1 MDRVTPSADD
11 LSTTLDAIRVRSVV
25 YCRSELGAPWALRV
39 GRSPQ
44 AKFHLLLKGSAVL
57 SLDDGE
63 AVALEAGD
71 LAVLPH
77 GSGHIVGD
85 KAGSRARRLDRVIE
99 DHPVDSS
106 GTMHYGGRG
115 PRTLLVCGGFDTTPS
130 GLSWLPPL
138 VVVGAADNGLGRW
151 LDPMLDL
158 VRGQRSQSPG
168 DAAVMA
174 KVADVFLAD
183 VLRHYLATSQ
193 GPMPVLTD
201 LPIEDTAI
209 AEAVGLMH
217 AHSGEQWTLASLARQ
232 AGMSRS
238 SFTGRFQAA
247 VGAAPIAYLTRL
259 RLARAAGNLAAS
271 TRPLGEIA
279 RAAGYDNESSF
290 SKAFARH
297 YGQPPGAYRRLHRHG
312 RE

>member
-1 MDRVTPSADD
+1 VDRVTPSGDD
-11 LSTTLDAIRVRSVV
+11 LSRTLDAIRVRSVV

-39 GRSPQ
+39 RSSTQ

-57 SLDDGE
+57 TLDNGE
-63 AVALEAGD
+63 AASLEPGD

-77 GSGHIVGD
+77 GSGHTVGD

-99 DHPVDSS
+99 DNPVDSS
-106 GTMHYGGRG
+106 GTMRYGGRG
-115 PRTLLVCGGFDTTPS
+115 PAALLVCGGFDTTPS

-138 VVVGAADNGLGRW
+138 LVVGAADNGLGRW

-158 VRGQRSQSPG
+158 VRGQHSYAPG

-183 VLRHYLATSQ
+183 ILRHYVATSN
-193 GPMPVLTD
+193 GASLD
-201 LPIEDTAI
+201 LSDPPTEDTAI
-209 AEAVGLMH
+209 AEVVALMH
-217 AHSGEQWTLASLARQ
+217 AHSSEHWTLASLARM

-247 VGAAPIAYLTRL
+247 IGAAPITYLTQL

-290 SKAFARH
+290 SKAFTRH
-297 YGQPPGAYRRLHRHG
+297 YGHPPGAYRRLHRRG
-312 RE
+312 RQ

>member
-1 MDRVTPSADD
+1 VDRVTPSADD

-39 GRSPQ
+39 GSSSQ

-57 SLDDGE
+57 SLDNGE
-63 AVALEAGD
+63 AATLEAGD
-71 LAVLPH
+71 LAVIPH

-85 KAGSRARRLDRVIE
+85 KAGSRIRRLDRVIE

-115 PRTLLVCGGFDTTPS
+115 PKTLLVCGGFATTPS

-138 VVVGAADNGLGRW
+138 LVLGAADNGLGRW

-158 VRGQRSQSPG
+158 VRRQRSQSPG

-183 VLRHYLATSQ
+183 VLRHYLATSNALRLD
-193 GPMPVLTD
+193 LTD
-201 LPIEDTAI
+201 LPTEDTAI
-209 AEAVGLMH
+209 AEVVALMH
-217 AHSGEQWTLASLARQ
+217 AHSSKQWTLASLARQ

-247 VGAAPIAYLTRL
+247 VGAAPIAYLTQL

-297 YGQPPGAYRRLHRHG
+297 YGQPPGAYRRLHRRG
-312 RE
+312 RQ

>member
-1 MDRVTPSADD
+1 
-11 LSTTLDAIRVRSVV
+11 
-25 YCRSELGAPWALRV
+25 V
-39 GRSPQ
+39 GSSPQ
-44 AKFHLLLKGSAVL
+44 AKFHLLLKGSAVV
-57 SLDDGE
+57 SLDNGE
-63 AVALEAGD
+63 AATLDAGE

-85 KAGSRARRLDRVIE
+85 KASSRARRLERVIE

-106 GTMHYGGRG
+106 GTMYYGGRG
-115 PRTLLVCGGFDTTPS
+115 PKTLLVCGGFDTTPS

-138 VVVGAADNGLGRW
+138 LVVGATDNGLGRW

-158 VRGQRSQSPG
+158 IRGQRNHAPG

-183 VLRHYLATSQ
+183 VLRHYLATGN

-201 LPIEDTAI
+201 LPTADPAI
-209 AEAVGLMH
+209 AEVVGLMH

-247 VGAAPIAYLTRL
+247 IGAAPIAYLTRL
-259 RLARAAGNLAAS
+259 RLTRAAGNLAAS

-297 YGQPPGAYRRLHRHG
+297 YGQPPGAYRRLHRRG

>member
-1 MDRVTPSADD
+1 VDRVTPSADD
-11 LSTTLDAIRVRSVV
+11 LSPTLDAIRVRSVV
-25 YCRSELGAPWALRV
+25 YCRSELGAPWALGV

-44 AKFHLLLKGSAVL
+44 AKFHLLLDGSAVL
-57 SLDDGE
+57 SLDNGE
-63 AVALEAGD
+63 AAALEPGD

-85 KAGSRARRLDRVIE
+85 KSGSRARRLDRVIE

-115 PRTLLVCGGFDTTPS
+115 PKSLLVCGGFDTTPN

-138 VVVGAADNGLGRW
+138 LVVGAGEHGLGRW

-158 VRGQRSQSPG
+158 VRGQRSDAPG

-183 VLRHYLATSQ
+183 ILRHYLAS
-193 GPMPVLTD
+193 GNGAGLDLTD
-201 LPIEDTAI
+201 PRTEDTAI
-209 AEAVGLMH
+209 AEVVALMH
-217 AHSGEQWTLASLARQ
+217 AHSSEQWTLASLARR

-247 VGAAPIAYLTRL
+247 IGAAPIAYLTQL
-259 RLARAAGNLAAS
+259 RLARAAGTLAAS
-271 TRPLGEIA
+271 TRPLREIA
-279 RAAGYDNESSF
+279 QAAGYDNESSF
-290 SKAFARH
+290 SKAFTRH
-297 YGQPPGAYRRLHRHG
+297 YGQPPGAYRRLHRRG
-312 RE
+312 RQ